1 MRGWTAAGRCSSV
14 SPPALPLQACSSPAA
29 CIGSVWFAEGLGSCA
44 AGSQCNSPF
53 ACASCQ
59 ALNHQAA
66 EQPRAAALQ
75 GPPPFRLASV
85 KWAFPRLNSCRTK
98 VHCPPLLHS
107 IPTHCCCFLAPCCLR
122 CLTRRSQQQR
132 HRPDHLVR
140 PHALAGLRLLCT
152 DHGGHHRWVWRP
164 RGRRQCQQ
172 RQHRG
177 LGCNELAQL
186 ACLCL
191 AR

>member
-98 VHCPPLLHS
+98 VYCPPLLHS
-107 IPTHCCCFLAPCCLR
+107 IPLTAAASLPPVACAVSLAAANNKGID
-122 CLTRRSQQQR
+122 LTTSSDPTRW
-132 HRPDHLVR
+132 LVSVYF
-140 PHALAGLRLLCT
+140 ALTTVAT
-152 DHGGHHRWVWRP
+152 IGGFGGP
-164 RGRRQCQQ
+164 GGGASASRGST
-172 RQHRG
+172 G
-177 LGCNELAQL
+177 V
-186 ACLCL
+186 
-191 AR
+191 